1 MFILTVVVLCAHI
14 IIVGLSYSPDP
25 FNTQH
30 PSASV
35 ANVGCVHQKLNG
47 TSTQEWCLLSQPL
60 LKPAVAR
67 HTDRT
72 KEKKEL
78 ERKCSVASLW
88 KSSTLAVL
96 LQGLEKQ
103 SSLSGIRRKT
113 LVSEMGKRRRE

>member
-47 TSTQEWCLLSQPL
+47 TSTQKRCLLSQPL
-60 LKPAVAR
+60 LKPAGAR
-67 HTDRT
+67 HRTD
-72 KEKKEL
+72 EGKKGAGTEVFCSKPL
-78 ERKCSVASLW
+78 EVFHPGCPLTGA
-88 KSSTLAVL
+88 
-96 LQGLEKQ
+96 
-103 SSLSGIRRKT
+103 
-113 LVSEMGKRRRE
+113 